1 MKRPVSYLVRETY
14 LPKALLQTAKA
25 KELLASG
32 QAADVDSAAA
42 AAGISRSTFYKY
54 REGIFTFYDLG
65 AGQIANLSLR
75 LQDRAGVLSG
85 VLNAVAACGAN
96 VLTINQG
103 LPSCLEALATMSVR
117 MGASGASLQELLE
130 ALERLEGVLEVRIDG
145 IRRQEEK
152 E

>member
-1 MKRPVSYLVRETY
+1 M
-14 LPKALLQTAKA
+14 
-25 KELLASG
+25 
-32 QAADVDSAAA
+32 
-42 AAGISRSTFYKY
+42 
-54 REGIFTFYDLG
+54 
-65 AGQIANLSLR
+65 
-75 LQDRAGVLSG
+75 
-85 VLNAVAACGAN
+85 
-96 VLTINQG
+96 LTINQG